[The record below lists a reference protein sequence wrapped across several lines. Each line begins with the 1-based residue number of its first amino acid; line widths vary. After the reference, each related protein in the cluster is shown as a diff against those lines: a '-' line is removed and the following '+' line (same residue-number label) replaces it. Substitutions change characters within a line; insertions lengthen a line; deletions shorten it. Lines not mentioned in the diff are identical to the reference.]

1 MSDVDGDDFDD
12 GSTIASD
19 DSSDDL
25 DDGLSDHADD
35 FSADVKE
42 AINNPIELSLD
53 FYAQE
58 GLDTYRDNEYLNT
71 ASSQSSHSNIAD
83 DIYPFGLS
91 IFKRR

>member
-1 MSDVDGDDFDD
+1 MSDVDHDDFDD
-12 GSTIASD
+12 SSMVASD
-19 DSSDDL
+19 DSFDDL
-25 DDGLSDHADD
+25 DGLSDHADD